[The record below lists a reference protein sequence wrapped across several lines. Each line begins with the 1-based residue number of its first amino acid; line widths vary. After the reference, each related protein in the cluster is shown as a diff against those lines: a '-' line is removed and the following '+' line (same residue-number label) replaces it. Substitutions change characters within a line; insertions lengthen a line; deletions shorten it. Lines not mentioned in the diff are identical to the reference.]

1 MPDFGAAER
10 RMLSYFKRG
19 IELFYRGS
27 RYIVEEAD
35 KPTCS
40 YGEPKTD
47 IYVLL
52 SNGCQEQELKIS
64 YKKENADFLENKT
77 NSQRAEQLFGPEW
90 REIISDSTSAIAER
104 FTERMLVYKD
114 ALGRT
119 EKGAITLGWKFE
131 LLNKPGGDL
140 SGLMNL
146 TPQQVYDVYAGT
158 NLSPDKRDAMVNGR
172 IIRDSG
178 VADYILMTDRVGS
191 AQEIVETMVPIGE
204 YIEAH
209 PNIYFVCKAL
219 NYRTFRQK
227 YDGNRPLSVQV
238 DWKVRNGKLAYDL
251 VFDQP
256 LKMNDTE
263 MAERLLAC
271 MKRLSIHTTD
281 DIDVN
286 NSDMKNVYEELKKE
300 V

>member
-1 MPDFGAAER
+1 
-10 RMLSYFKRG
+10 
-19 IELFYRGS
+19 
-27 RYIVEEAD
+27 
-35 KPTCS
+35 
-40 YGEPKTD
+40 
-47 IYVLL
+47 
-52 SNGCQEQELKIS
+52 
-64 YKKENADFLENKT
+64 
-77 NSQRAEQLFGPEW
+77 
-90 REIISDSTSAIAER
+90 
-104 FTERMLVYKD
+104 
-114 ALGRT
+114 
-119 EKGAITLGWKFE
+119 
-131 LLNKPGGDL
+131 
-140 SGLMNL
+140 MNL

-256 LKMNDTE
+256 LEMNGTE

>member
-19 IELFYRGS
+19 LELYYAGEKYR
-27 RYIVEEAD
+27 VEEAD
-35 KPTCS
+35 KPTCP

-52 SNGCQEQELKIS
+52 SNARRKQEVKIS

-77 NSQRAEQLFGPEW
+77 NSQRAEQLFGPQW
-90 REIISDSTSAIAER
+90 REIIIDSTSAIADR
-104 FTERMLVYKD
+104 FMERMLVYKD

-140 SGLMNL
+140 SGRMNL
-146 TPQQVYDVYAGT
+146 SSQQVYDVYAGT
-158 NLSPDKRDAMVNGR
+158 NLSYDKKNATVNGR
-172 IIRDSG
+172 IISDSG

-191 AQEIVETMVPIGE
+191 AQEIIERMIP
-204 YIEAH
+204 IEAYIQYH
-209 PNIYFVCKAL
+209 PDIYFACKAL

-238 DWKVRNGKLAYDL
+238 DWKIKNGKLTYDL
-251 VFDQP
+251 VFDRP
-256 LKMNDTE
+256 LEMNGTE
-263 MAERLLAC
+263 MANRLLTC
-271 MKRLSIHTTD
+271 LRRLSIHTTD
-281 DIDVN
+281 DIDET
-286 NSDMKNVYEELKKE
+286 NSDMRNVYED
-300 V
+300 

>member
-19 IELFYRGS
+19 LELYYGGDK
-27 RYIVEEAD
+27 YTVKEAD

-52 SNGCQEQELKIS
+52 SNARGQKELKIS

-77 NSQRAEQLFGPEW
+77 NSQRAEQLFGPQW
-90 REIISDSTSAIAER
+90 REIIIDSTSAIADR
-104 FTERMLVYKD
+104 FMDRMLVYKD

-140 SGLMNL
+140 SGRMNL
-146 TPQQVYDVYAGT
+146 SPQQVYDVYAGT
-158 NLSPDKRDAMVNGR
+158 NLSYDKRNAIVNGR
-172 IIRDSG
+172 VVSDSG
-178 VADYILMTDRVGS
+178 VADYILMTDMVGS
-191 AQEIVETMVPIGE
+191 AQEIIERMIPIEE
-204 YIEAH
+204 YIQDH
-209 PNIYFVCKAL
+209 PNIYFACKAL

-238 DWKVRNGKLAYDL
+238 DWKIKNGKLAYDL

-256 LKMNDTE
+256 LEMNGTE

-271 MKRLSIHTTD
+271 LRRLSIHTTD
-281 DIDVN
+281 DIDET
-286 NSDMKNVYEELKKE
+286 NSDMRNVYED
-300 V
+300 

>member
-10 RMLSYFKRG
+10 RMLSYFRRG
-19 IELFYRGS
+19 LQLYYNGDQ
-27 RYIVEEAD
+27 YTVEEAD
-35 KPTCS
+35 KPTCA

-52 SNGCQEQELKIS
+52 ANGHDEQEVKIS

-77 NSQRAEQLFGPEW
+77 NSERAEQLFGPEW
-90 REIISDSTSAIAER
+90 REIIIDSTSSIADR
-104 FTERMLVYKD
+104 FMERMLVYKD

-140 SGLMNL
+140 SGRMNL

-158 NLSPDKRDAMVNGR
+158 NLSWDKRNARVNGR
-172 IIRDSG
+172 TIRDSG
-178 VADYILMTDRVGS
+178 VADYILMTDRVAS
-191 AQEIVETMVPIGE
+191 AQDIIDRMIPIE
-204 YIEAH
+204 VYIQDH
-209 PNIYFVCKAL
+209 PNIYFACKAL

-238 DWKVRNGKLAYDL
+238 DWKIRGGRLTYDL

-256 LKMNDTE
+256 LEMNGDE
-263 MAERLLAC
+263 MADRLLAC
-271 MKRLSIHTTD
+271 LRRLSIRTTD
-281 DIDVN
+281 DIDEE
-286 NSDMKNVYEELKKE
+286 NSDMRNVYEE
-300 V
+300 